1 MSSDNPP
8 SIYYFLIAN
17 QINGK
22 EIGTFL
28 DNSDTRNNIND
39 FNQIIATSK
48 DLLHSNNSSL
58 KGKKNK
64 YTLEFHNIYYM
75 ITPSDTFYLAA
86 VRKNSLY
93 CKQENLIF
101 ELMEDIDHQGIKKL
115 VDKNGELTN
124 VGKQNLKFSIEKY
137 TESNKSKLTSFNN
150 NNELFENTSNPNE
163 NNKPNKITMVTSQI
177 NEIKKDV
184 KSSLKNMITNISDM
198 EELDSKSLKIKEQSY
213 KFQQDSLNLERKLK
227 WQNLRNKIIIGL
239 IILFIIIIIY
249 VLI

>member
-39 FNQIIATSK
+39 FNQIIAASK

-198 EELDSKSLKIKEQSY
+198 EELDSKSLKIKEQSF

>member
-1 MSSDNPP
+1 MSHINQ
-8 SIYYFLIAN
+8 IYYFLIGDYHKKIELGHYICEDESISEKDKDYIISKA
-17 QINGK
+17 K
-22 EIGTFL
+22 ETYTNFGEKDLGSKEYKIL
-28 DNSDTRNNIND
+28 ENNIYSI
-39 FNQIIATSK
+39 FYLITS
-48 DLLHSNNSSL
+48 S
-58 KGKKNK
+58 G
-64 YTLEFHNIYYM
+64 
-75 ITPSDTFYLAA
+75 TFYLSI
-86 VRKNSLY
+86 VSIQSIYMDQN
-93 CKQENLIF
+93 NLMF
-101 ELMEDIDHQGIKKL
+101 EFFEDIQHQGIKKL

-150 NNELFENTSNPNE
+150 NNELFENTPNSNE

>member
-28 DNSDTRNNIND
+28 DNLDTRNNIND

-150 NNELFENTSNPNE
+150 NNELFENTSNSNE

>member
-150 NNELFENTSNPNE
+150 NNELFENTSNSNE

>member
-1 MSSDNPP
+1 M
-8 SIYYFLIAN
+8 
-17 QINGK
+17 
-22 EIGTFL
+22 

-150 NNELFENTSNPNE
+150 NNELFENTSNSNE